1 MKAIDLED
9 VAHVLREAFPR
20 ATLRGAVEEL
30 KLGDFAE
37 WDSLGNFNLL
47 LAFEEFY
54 DVRFTPDEMA
64 NAQSVAAIVAALQ
77 TK

>member
-1 MKAIDLED
+1 MKAMDLED
-9 VAHVLREAFPR
+9 VTQVLRAAFPK
-20 ATLRGAVEEL
+20 ATLRGPVEQL

-64 NAQSVAAIVAALQ
+64 NAQSVAAIIAALQ

>member
-1 MKAIDLED
+1 MRVIDLED
-9 VAHVLREAFPR
+9 VEHVLREAFPK
-20 ATLRGAVEEL
+20 ATLPGPVEGL
-30 KLGDFAE
+30 KLGDFTE

-64 NAQSVAAIVAALQ
+64 SAQSVASIIIALAR
-77 TK
+77 K

>member
-1 MKAIDLED
+1 MRAIDLKD
-9 VAHVLREAFPR
+9 VEHVLREAFPK
-20 ATLRGAVEEL
+20 ATLPGPVEGL
-30 KLGDFAE
+30 KLGDFEA

-64 NAQSVAAIVAALQ
+64 SVQSVASIIAALAR
-77 TK
+77 K

>member
-1 MKAIDLED
+1 MRAIDLGD
-9 VAHVLREAFPR
+9 VEHVLREAFPK
-20 ATLRGAVEEL
+20 ATLPGPVAGL

-54 DVRFTPDEMA
+54 DVRFTPDELA
-64 NAQSVAAIVAALQ
+64 TVQSVASIIAALAR
-77 TK
+77 K

>member
-1 MKAIDLED
+1 MRAIDLED
-9 VAHVLREAFPR
+9 VAHVLREAFPK
-20 ATLRGAVEEL
+20 AALPGPVEGL
-30 KLGDFAE
+30 KLGDFPE

-64 NAQSVAAIVAALQ
+64 SVQSVASIIAAL
-77 TK
+77 TRR